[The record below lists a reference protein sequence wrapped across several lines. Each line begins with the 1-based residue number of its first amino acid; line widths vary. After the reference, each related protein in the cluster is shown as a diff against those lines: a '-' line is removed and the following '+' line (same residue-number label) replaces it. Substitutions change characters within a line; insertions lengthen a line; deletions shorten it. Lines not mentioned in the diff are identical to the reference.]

1 MAGVDLGSIVAHL
14 KLEMNDFNSNL
25 NKAKDA
31 IDSTSK
37 NFRGVE
43 EAGKKFSSVGKFLTA
58 GVTTPVVAI
67 GSSVVK
73 TQAQFQDAMA
83 KVQALS
89 GASGKELTLLEN
101 TAKKMG
107 STTVFSASECADA
120 LGYMALAGWDAN
132 QSSSA
137 LPGVLNLAAASSMGL
152 ADASDMVTDY
162 LSAFGMKASDAG
174 KMADM
179 LAYAQ
184 ANSNTTTQQLGEA
197 FKNCSVNAKGMG
209 QDMYTTTALLGAL
222 SNQGLKGSEAGTA
235 LNAVFR
241 DMTNHMENGQ
251 IQIGKTNVALVDSH
265 GNFRDMKD
273 IIADVNKATD
283 GMSESEK
290 QAALSTV
297 FTADSI
303 KAMGIL
309 LNTGA
314 DEIRGFDGELRNS
327 KGTAGEMANTMNNT
341 LSGALKGLS
350 SAWEGLKLNLI
361 DTNGPL
367 TTLIQKLTE
376 LVRWFDGLSPSVK
389 QTITVIALLVAAIGP
404 VLMVL
409 GKFMSSISAI
419 KGGITI
425 LSSIFSAVSGV
436 IGGIFS
442 TVITGIY
449 VFITDTLIPG
459 FSALWGIMLA
469 HPIVAIVA
477 AIAALVAGFVYA
489 WNNIDGFKEF
499 WINLWEQVKQ
509 KFFECVDLIKS
520 KLQEWGSNL
529 TTFFT
534 QTLPNAWNSM
544 LNWFQQLPGKI
555 SQWLQNVISNVSNWV
570 KDMGSKAKEAGKT
583 FLDNAINFIKNLPEK
598 IAYWLAFAVTK
609 AALWVVNMAN
619 KAKEMGTKFI
629 NNAVN
634 AIKQLPGKIQ
644 TWLTNTINKVTTWVT
659 NMVNKAKQMGTK
671 FLNNVVNAIKQLP
684 GKIQTW
690 LTNTINK
697 VTTWVTNM
705 ANKAKTAGQ
714 QFLNNVSN
722 MIKQVPGK
730 VQSFLTQTISR
741 VTSFVSQMASKARKA
756 GQQFA
761 SNIKSA
767 LTSLPGQMASIG
779 RNIIQGL
786 INGIGN
792 AAGALYNKMQ
802 SIAKSALDGAKAALG
817 IKSPSRKFRD
827 EVGKWIPE
835 GIAVGINANADSVMQ
850 SMENLSNGLVT
861 SISLDDIN
869 KSVNIP
875 TFGTN
880 MNNSSNELALLYQL
894 KEAIKGIKENE
905 GTGDINITLN
915 IDKFNNQRSQDVR
928 GLMTEMTDIVKGQQ
942 LVKNGKRK

>member
-25 NKAKDA
+25 NRAKDA
-31 IDSTSK
+31 IDSTSN

-43 EAGKKFSSVGKFLTA
+43 TAGKTFSSVGKFLTA

-137 LPGVLNLAAASSMGL
+137 LPGVLNLAAASSMDL

-162 LSAFGMKASDAG
+162 LSAFGMKAGDAG

-179 LAYAQ
+179 LAFAQ

-241 DMTNHMENGQ
+241 DMTNHMKNGQ
-251 IQIGKTNVALVDSH
+251 IQIGETNVALVDSH

-314 DEIRGFDGELRNS
+314 DDIRGFDGELRNS

-389 QTITVIALLVAAIGP
+389 QTITIIGLLVAAIGP
-404 VLMVL
+404 VLMIL

-442 TVITGIY
+442 TVITGVY
-449 VFITDTLIPG
+449 VFITDTLIPA
-459 FSALWGIMLA
+459 FSALWGMMLA

-477 AIAALVAGFVYA
+477 AIAALAAGFVYA

-544 LNWFQQLPGKI
+544 LNWFQQLPAK
-555 SQWLQNVISNVSNWV
+555 LQAYLQVAITYVRKWV
-570 KDMGSKAKEAGKT
+570 HDMTEKAKEMGTK
-583 FLDNAINFIKNLPEK
+583 FVENVSNFIKNLPEK

-609 AALWVVNMAN
+609 AALWVVNMAK

-629 NNAVN
+629 TNAIN

-722 MIKQVPGK
+722 MIKQLPGK
-730 VQSFLTQTISR
+730 IQSFLTQTISR
-741 VTSFVSQMASKARKA
+741 VTSFVSQMASKARQA
-756 GQQFA
+756 GQRFA

-894 KEAIKGIKENE
+894 KEAIKGINENE

-928 GLMTEMTDIVKGQQ
+928 GLMNEMTDIVKGQQ

>member
-31 IDSTSK
+31 IDSTSN

-43 EAGKKFSSVGKFLTA
+43 AAGKSFSSVGKFLTA
-58 GVTTPVVAI
+58 GVTTPVIAI

-137 LPGVLNLAAASSMGL
+137 LPGVLNLAAASSMDL

-179 LAYAQ
+179 LAFAQ

-389 QTITVIALLVAAIGP
+389 QTITIIGLLVAAIGP

-442 TVITGIY
+442 TVITGVY
-449 VFITDTLIPG
+449 VFITDTLIPA

-509 KFFECVDLIKS
+509 KFFECVDWIKS

-544 LNWFQQLPGKI
+544 LNWFQQLPAK
-555 SQWLQNVISNVSNWV
+555 LQAYLQVAITYVRKWV
-570 KDMGSKAKEAGKT
+570 HDMIEKAKEMGTK
-583 FLDNAINFIKNLPEK
+583 FVENVSNFIKNLPEK

-629 NNAVN
+629 NNAIN

-659 NMVNKAKQMGTK
+659 NMVNKAKEMGTK
-671 FLNNVVNAIKQLP
+671 FINNVINAIKQLP

-697 VTTWVTNM
+697 VKTWATNM
-705 ANKAKTAGQ
+705 ANKAKAAGQ
-714 QFLNNVSN
+714 KFLNNVSN
-722 MIKQVPGK
+722 MIKQLPGK
-730 VQSFLTQTISR
+730 VANYLSQVISK
-741 VTSFVSQMASKARKA
+741 VTSWASKMASKATETATK
-756 GQQFA
+756 FKN
-761 SNIKSA
+761 NIINGFK
-767 LTSLPGQMASIG
+767 SLPGKMLSIG
-779 RNIIQGL
+779 KDIIRGL
-786 INGIGN
+786 INGIDSLKD
-792 AAGALYNKMQ
+792 AVSNKIH
-802 SIAKSALDGAKAALG
+802 SIANSIKNGIKDALK
-817 IKSPSRKFRD
+817 IKSPSRVMRD
-827 EVGKWIPE
+827 EVGKFIPE
-835 GIAVGINANADSVMQ
+835 GIAVGIDANTDSVLN
-850 SMENLSNGLVT
+850 SMRNLGDSLVS
-861 SISLDDIN
+861 SINIDGIN

-894 KEAIKGIKENE
+894 KEAIKGINENE

>member
-31 IDSTSK
+31 IDSTSN
-37 NFRGVE
+37 NFRGAE
-43 EAGKKFSSVGKFLTA
+43 AAGKTFSSVGKFLTA

-179 LAYAQ
+179 LAFAQ

-389 QTITVIALLVAAIGP
+389 QTITIIGLLVAAVGP
-404 VLMVL
+404 VLMIL

-442 TVITGIY
+442 TVITGVY
-449 VFITDTLIPG
+449 VFITDTLIPA
-459 FSALWGIMLA
+459 FSALWGMMLA

-477 AIAALVAGFVYA
+477 AIAALAAGFVYA

-544 LNWFQQLPGKI
+544 LNWFQQLPYKI
-555 SQWLQNVISNVSNWV
+555 QAYLQVAITYVRKWV
-570 KDMGSKAKEAGKT
+570 HDMIEKAKEMGTK
-583 FLDNAINFIKNLPEK
+583 FINNVVNFIKNLPEK

-609 AALWVVNMAN
+609 AALWVVNMAK

-629 NNAVN
+629 TNAIN

-722 MIKQVPGK
+722 RIKQVPGK

-756 GQQFA
+756 GRQFA

-802 SIAKSALDGAKAALG
+802 SIAKSALNGAKAALG

-928 GLMTEMTDIVKGQQ
+928 GLMNEMTDIVKGQQ

>member
-31 IDSTSK
+31 IDSTSN
-37 NFRGVE
+37 NFRGAE
-43 EAGKKFSSVGKFLTA
+43 AAGKTFSSVGKFLTA

-137 LPGVLNLAAASSMGL
+137 LPGVLNLAAASSMDL

-162 LSAFGMKASDAG
+162 LSAFGMKAGDAG

-179 LAYAQ
+179 LAFAQ
-184 ANSNTTTQQLGEA
+184 ANSNTTTQQLGDA

-241 DMTNHMENGQ
+241 DMTNHMKNGQ
-251 IQIGKTNVALVDSH
+251 IQIGETNVALVDSH

-314 DEIRGFDGELRNS
+314 DDIRGFDGELRNS

-389 QTITVIALLVAAIGP
+389 QTITIIGLLVAAVGP
-404 VLMVL
+404 VLMIL

-442 TVITGIY
+442 TVITGVY
-449 VFITDTLIPG
+449 VFITDTLIPA
-459 FSALWGIMLA
+459 FSALWGMMLA

-477 AIAALVAGFVYA
+477 AIAALAAGFVYA

-509 KFFECVDLIKS
+509 KFFQCVDLIKS

-544 LNWFQQLPGKI
+544 LNWFQRLPAKLKAY
-555 SQWLQNVISNVSNWV
+555 LQVAITYVRKWV
-570 KDMGSKAKEAGKT
+570 HDMIEKAKEMGTK
-583 FLDNAINFIKNLPEK
+583 FVENVSNFIKNLPEK

-609 AALWVVNMAN
+609 AALWVVNMVKKAKEMGSKFIN
-619 KAKEMGTKFI
+619 GVITFIKQLPSKIKTYFNLAVTYARKWLHDMTQKAKEMGTKFI
-629 NNAVN
+629 
-634 AIKQLPGKIQ
+634 
-644 TWLTNTINKVTTWVT
+644 
-659 NMVNKAKQMGTK
+659 
-671 FLNNVVNAIKQLP
+671 NNVVNAIKQLP

-722 MIKQVPGK
+722 MIKQLPGK

-741 VTSFVSQMASKARKA
+741 VTSFVSQMASKARQA
-756 GQQFA
+756 GQKFA

-767 LTSLPGQMASIG
+767 LTNLPGQMASIG

-802 SIAKSALDGAKAALG
+802 SIAKSALNGAKAALG

>member
-31 IDSTSK
+31 IDSTSN
-37 NFRGVE
+37 NFRGAE
-43 EAGKKFSSVGKFLTA
+43 AAGKTFSSVGKFLTA

-137 LPGVLNLAAASSMGL
+137 LPGVLNLAAASSMDL

-162 LSAFGMKASDAG
+162 LSAFGMKAGDAG

-179 LAYAQ
+179 LAFAQ
-184 ANSNTTTQQLGEA
+184 ANSNTTTQQLGDA

-241 DMTNHMENGQ
+241 DMTNHMKNGQ
-251 IQIGKTNVALVDSH
+251 IQIGETNVALVDSH

-314 DEIRGFDGELRNS
+314 DDIRGFDGELRNS

-389 QTITVIALLVAAIGP
+389 QTITIIGLLVAAVGP
-404 VLMVL
+404 VLMIL

-442 TVITGIY
+442 TVITGVY
-449 VFITDTLIPG
+449 VFITDTLIPA
-459 FSALWGIMLA
+459 FSALWGMMLA

-477 AIAALVAGFVYA
+477 AIAALAAGFVYA

-509 KFFECVDLIKS
+509 KFFQCVDLIKS

-544 LNWFQQLPGKI
+544 LNWFQRLPAKLKAY
-555 SQWLQNVISNVSNWV
+555 LQVAITYVRKWV
-570 KDMGSKAKEAGKT
+570 HDMIEKAKEMGTK
-583 FLDNAINFIKNLPEK
+583 FVENVSNFIKNLPEK

-609 AALWVVNMAN
+609 AALWVVNMVKKAKEMGSKFIN
-619 KAKEMGTKFI
+619 GVITFIKQLPSKIKTYFNLAVTYARKWLHDMTQKAKEMGTKFI
-629 NNAVN
+629 
-634 AIKQLPGKIQ
+634 
-644 TWLTNTINKVTTWVT
+644 
-659 NMVNKAKQMGTK
+659 
-671 FLNNVVNAIKQLP
+671 NNVVNAIKQLP

-722 MIKQVPGK
+722 MIKQLPGK

-741 VTSFVSQMASKARKA
+741 VTSFVSQMASKARQA
-756 GQQFA
+756 GQKFA

-802 SIAKSALDGAKAALG
+802 SIAKSALNGAKAALG

-928 GLMTEMTDIVKGQQ
+928 GLMNEMTDIVKGQQ

>member
-137 LPGVLNLAAASSMGL
+137 LPGVLNLAAASSMDL

-184 ANSNTTTQQLGEA
+184 ANSNTTTQQLGDA

-389 QTITVIALLVAAIGP
+389 QTITIIGLLVAAIGP
-404 VLMVL
+404 VLMIL

-442 TVITGIY
+442 TVITGVY
-449 VFITDTLIPG
+449 VFITDTLIPA

-509 KFFECVDLIKS
+509 KFFECVDWIKS

-609 AALWVVNMAN
+609 AALWVVNMAK

-629 NNAVN
+629 NNAIN

-697 VTTWVTNM
+697 VTTWATNM
-705 ANKAKTAGQ
+705 ANKAKAAGQ
-714 QFLNNVSN
+714 KFLNNVSN

-730 VQSFLTQTISR
+730 VQSFLTQTISK
-741 VTSFVSQMASKARKA
+741 VTSFVSQMASKAKQA
-756 GQQFA
+756 GQKFA

>member
-25 NKAKDA
+25 NRAKDA
-31 IDSTSK
+31 IDSTSN

-43 EAGKKFSSVGKFLTA
+43 AAGKTFSSVGKFLTA

-137 LPGVLNLAAASSMGL
+137 LPGVLNLAAASSMDL

-162 LSAFGMKASDAG
+162 LSAFGMKAGDAG

-179 LAYAQ
+179 LAFAQ

-241 DMTNHMENGQ
+241 DMTNHMKNGQ
-251 IQIGKTNVALVDSH
+251 IQIGETNVALVDSH

-389 QTITVIALLVAAIGP
+389 QTITIIGLLVAAVGP
-404 VLMVL
+404 VLMIL

-442 TVITGIY
+442 TVITGVY
-449 VFITDTLIPG
+449 VFITDTLIPA
-459 FSALWGIMLA
+459 FSALWGMMLA

-477 AIAALVAGFVYA
+477 AIAALAAGFVYA

-544 LNWFQQLPGKI
+544 LNWFQQLPAK
-555 SQWLQNVISNVSNWV
+555 LQAYLQVAITYVRKWV
-570 KDMGSKAKEAGKT
+570 HDMTEKAKEMGTK
-583 FLDNAINFIKNLPEK
+583 FVENVSNFIKNLPEK

-609 AALWVVNMAN
+609 AALWVVNMAK

-629 NNAVN
+629 TNAIN

-722 MIKQVPGK
+722 MIKQLPGK
-730 VQSFLTQTISR
+730 IQSFLTQTISR
-741 VTSFVSQMASKARKA
+741 VTSFVSQMASKARQA
-756 GQQFA
+756 GQRFA

-894 KEAIKGIKENE
+894 KEAIKGINENE

-928 GLMTEMTDIVKGQQ
+928 GLMNEMTDIVKGQQ

>member
-184 ANSNTTTQQLGEA
+184 ANSNTTTEQLGEA
-197 FKNCSVNAKGMG
+197 FKNCAVNANSFGLDIE
-209 QDMYTTTALLGAL
+209 QTTALLGKLAD
-222 SNQGLKGSEAGTA
+222 QGLKGSEAGTA

-314 DEIRGFDGELRNS
+314 DEIKGFDGELRNS
-327 KGTAGEMANTMNNT
+327 KGTAGEMADTMNNT

-389 QTITVIALLVAAIGP
+389 QTITIIALLVAAIGP

-425 LSSIFSAVSGV
+425 LRSVFSAVSGV

-449 VFITDTLIPG
+449 VFITDTLVPA

-509 KFFECVDLIKS
+509 KFFECVDFIKS

-534 QTLPNAWNSM
+534 QTLPNAWNGM
-544 LNWFQQLPGKI
+544 INWFQQLPAKLHAY
-555 SQWLQNVISNVSNWV
+555 LQVAITYVRKWV
-570 KDMGSKAKEAGKT
+570 HDMIEKAKEMGTK
-583 FLDNAINFIKNLPEK
+583 FVENVSNFIKNLPEK

-609 AALWVVNMAN
+609 AALWVVNMAK

-629 NNAVN
+629 NNTVN

-644 TWLTNTINKVTTWVT
+644 TWLTNTINKVKTWVT
-659 NMVNKAKQMGTK
+659 NMAKKAKEMGTK
-671 FLNNVVNAIKQLP
+671 FINNVINAIKQLP

-697 VTTWVTNM
+697 VKTWVTNM
-705 ANKAKTAGQ
+705 ANKAKSAGQ
-714 QFLNNVSN
+714 KFLNNVSN
-722 MIKQVPGK
+722 MIKQLPGK
-730 VQSFLTQTISR
+730 VANYLSQVISK
-741 VTSFVSQMASKARKA
+741 VTSWASKMASKATATATK
-756 GQQFA
+756 FKN
-761 SNIKSA
+761 NIRNGFK
-767 LTSLPGQMASIG
+767 SLPGKMLSIG
-779 RNIIQGL
+779 KDIIRGL
-786 INGIGN
+786 INGIDSLKD
-792 AAGALYNKMQ
+792 AVSNKIH
-802 SIAKSALDGAKAALG
+802 SIANSIKNGIKDALK
-817 IKSPSRKFRD
+817 IKSPSRVMRD
-827 EVGKWIPE
+827 EVGKFIPE
-835 GIAVGINANADSVMQ
+835 GIAVGIDANADSVMQ
-850 SMENLSNGLVT
+850 SMKNLSNGLVT

>member
-83 KVQALS
+83 KVKALS
-89 GASGKELTLLEN
+89 GASGKEFTLLEN

-137 LPGVLNLAAASSMGL
+137 LPGVLNLAAASSMDL

-162 LSAFGMKASDAG
+162 LSAFGMKAGDAG

-179 LAYAQ
+179 LAFAQ
-184 ANSNTTTQQLGEA
+184 ANSNTTTQQLGDA

-241 DMTNHMENGQ
+241 DMTNHMKNGK
-251 IQIGKTNVALVDSH
+251 IQIGETNVALVDSH

-314 DEIRGFDGELRNS
+314 DDIRGFDGELRNS

-389 QTITVIALLVAAIGP
+389 QTITIIGLLVAAIGP
-404 VLMVL
+404 VLMIL

-442 TVITGIY
+442 TVITGVY
-449 VFITDTLIPG
+449 VFITDTLIPA

-477 AIAALVAGFVYA
+477 AIAALAAGFVYA

-534 QTLPNAWNSM
+534 QTLPNAWNGM

-609 AALWVVNMAN
+609 AALWVVNMAK

-629 NNAVN
+629 TNAIN

-730 VQSFLTQTISR
+730 VQSFLTQTISK
-741 VTSFVSQMASKARKA
+741 VVSFVSQMASKARQA

-802 SIAKSALDGAKAALG
+802 SIAKSALNGAKAALG

-880 MNNSSNELALLYQL
+880 MNNSSNGLALLYQL
-894 KEAIKGIKENE
+894 KEAIKGINENE

>member
-31 IDSTSK
+31 IDSTSN
-37 NFRGVE
+37 NFRGAE
-43 EAGKKFSSVGKFLTA
+43 AAGKTFSSVGKFLTA

-137 LPGVLNLAAASSMGL
+137 LPGVLNLAAASSMDL

-184 ANSNTTTQQLGEA
+184 ANSNTTTQQLGDA

-389 QTITVIALLVAAIGP
+389 QTITIIGLLVAAIGP
-404 VLMVL
+404 VLMIL

-442 TVITGIY
+442 TVITGVY
-449 VFITDTLIPG
+449 VFITDTLIPA

-509 KFFECVDLIKS
+509 KFFECVDWIKS

-609 AALWVVNMAN
+609 AALWVVNMAK

-629 NNAVN
+629 NNAIN

-697 VTTWVTNM
+697 VTTWATNM
-705 ANKAKTAGQ
+705 ANKAKAAGQ
-714 QFLNNVSN
+714 KFLNNVSN

-730 VQSFLTQTISR
+730 VQSFLTQTISK
-741 VTSFVSQMASKARKA
+741 VTSFVSQMASKAKQA
-756 GQQFA
+756 GQKFA

>member
-25 NKAKDA
+25 NRAKDA
-31 IDSTSK
+31 IDSTSN

-43 EAGKKFSSVGKFLTA
+43 AAGKTFSSVGKFLTA

-137 LPGVLNLAAASSMGL
+137 LPGVLNLAAASSMDL

-162 LSAFGMKASDAG
+162 LSAFGMKAGDAG

-179 LAYAQ
+179 LAFAQ
-184 ANSNTTTQQLGEA
+184 ANSNTTTQQLGDA

-389 QTITVIALLVAAIGP
+389 QTITIIGLLVAAIGP
-404 VLMVL
+404 VLMIL

-442 TVITGIY
+442 TVITGVY
-449 VFITDTLIPG
+449 VFITDTLIPA

-477 AIAALVAGFVYA
+477 AIAALAAGFVYA

-534 QTLPNAWNSM
+534 QTLPNAWKGM
-544 LNWFQQLPGKI
+544 LNWFQQLPAKLKAY
-555 SQWLQNVISNVSNWV
+555 LQVAITYVRKWV
-570 KDMGSKAKEAGKT
+570 HDMIEKAKEMGTK
-583 FLDNAINFIKNLPEK
+583 FVENVSNFIKNLPEK

-609 AALWVVNMAN
+609 AALWVVNMAK

-629 NNAVN
+629 TNAIN

-722 MIKQVPGK
+722 MIQQVPGK

-741 VTSFVSQMASKARKA
+741 VTSFVSQMASKARQA
-756 GQQFA
+756 GQRFA

-767 LTSLPGQMASIG
+767 LTSLPGQMVSIG

-802 SIAKSALDGAKAALG
+802 SIAKSALNGAKAALG

-894 KEAIKGIKENE
+894 KEAIKGINENE

-928 GLMTEMTDIVKGQQ
+928 GLMNEMTDIVKGQQ

>member
-25 NKAKDA
+25 NRAKDA

-37 NFRGVE
+37 NFRGAE
-43 EAGKKFSSVGKFLTA
+43 AAGKTFSSVGKFLTA

-137 LPGVLNLAAASSMGL
+137 LPGVLNLAAASSMDL

-162 LSAFGMKASDAG
+162 LSAFGMKAGDAG

-179 LAYAQ
+179 LAFAQ
-184 ANSNTTTQQLGEA
+184 ANSNTTTQQLGDA

-389 QTITVIALLVAAIGP
+389 QTITIIGLLVAAIGP
-404 VLMVL
+404 VLMIL

-442 TVITGIY
+442 TVITGVY
-449 VFITDTLIPG
+449 VFITDTLIPA

-477 AIAALVAGFVYA
+477 AIAALAAGFVYA

-544 LNWFQQLPGKI
+544 LNWFQQLPAK
-555 SQWLQNVISNVSNWV
+555 LQAYLQVAITYVRKWV
-570 KDMGSKAKEAGKT
+570 HDMIEKAKEMGTK
-583 FLDNAINFIKNLPEK
+583 FVENVSNFIKNLPEK

-609 AALWVVNMAN
+609 AALWVVNMAK

-629 NNAVN
+629 TNAIN

-722 MIKQVPGK
+722 MIQQVPGK

-741 VTSFVSQMASKARKA
+741 VTSFVSQMASKARQA
-756 GQQFA
+756 GQRFA

-767 LTSLPGQMASIG
+767 LTSLPGQMVSIG

-786 INGIGN
+786 INGISG

-802 SIAKSALDGAKAALG
+802 SIAKSALNGAKAALG

-905 GTGDINITLN
+905 ATGDINITLN

-928 GLMTEMTDIVKGQQ
+928 GLMNEMTDIVKGQQ

>member
-314 DEIRGFDGELRNS
+314 DEIKGFDGELRNS
-327 KGTAGEMANTMNNT
+327 KGTAGEMADTMNNT

-376 LVRWFDGLSPSVK
+376 LIRWFDGLSPSVK

-425 LSSIFSAVSGV
+425 LRSIFSAVSGV
-436 IGGIFS
+436 IGGLFS
-442 TVITGIY
+442 TVITGVY
-449 VFITDTLIPG
+449 VFITDTLIPA

-509 KFFECVDLIKS
+509 KFFECVDWIKS

-544 LNWFQQLPGKI
+544 LNWFQQLPAKLHAY
-555 SQWLQNVISNVSNWV
+555 LQVAITYVRKWV
-570 KDMGSKAKEAGKT
+570 HDMIEKAKEMGTK
-583 FLDNAINFIKNLPEK
+583 FVENVSNFIKNLPEK

-609 AALWVVNMAN
+609 AALWVVDMVKKAKEMGSKFISGVINFIKQLPSKIKTYFNLAVTYARKWLHDMTQ

-629 NNAVN
+629 
-634 AIKQLPGKIQ
+634 
-644 TWLTNTINKVTTWVT
+644 
-659 NMVNKAKQMGTK
+659 
-671 FLNNVVNAIKQLP
+671 NNVVNAIKQLP

-697 VTTWVTNM
+697 VKTWVTNM
-705 ANKAKTAGQ
+705 ANKAKSAGQ
-714 QFLNNVSN
+714 KFLNNVSN
-722 MIKQVPGK
+722 MIKQLPGK
-730 VQSFLTQTISR
+730 VANFLTQTISK
-741 VTSFVSQMASKARKA
+741 VTSWASQMGSKAKTA
-756 GQQFA
+756 ATNFKN
-761 SNIKSA
+761 NIINGLS
-767 LTSLPGQMASIG
+767 SIPGKMLSIG
-779 RNIIQGL
+779 KDIIRGL
-786 INGIGN
+786 INGMDSLKHAVANKIASIGN
-792 AAGALYNKMQ
+792 SIKNGIKDALK
-802 SIAKSALDGAKAALG
+802 
-817 IKSPSRKFRD
+817 IKSPSRVMRD
-827 EVGKWIPE
+827 EVGKFIPE
-835 GIAVGINANADSVMQ
+835 GIAVGIDANADSVMQ
-850 SMENLSNGLVT
+850 SMKNLSNGLIT

>member
-25 NKAKDA
+25 NRAKDA
-31 IDSTSK
+31 IDSTSN

-43 EAGKKFSSVGKFLTA
+43 AAGKTFSSVGKFLTA

-137 LPGVLNLAAASSMGL
+137 LPGVLNLAAASSMDL

-162 LSAFGMKASDAG
+162 LSAFGMKAGDAG

-179 LAYAQ
+179 LAFAQ

-314 DEIRGFDGELRNS
+314 DDIRGFDGELRNS

-389 QTITVIALLVAAIGP
+389 QTITIIGLLVAAVGP
-404 VLMVL
+404 VLMIL

-442 TVITGIY
+442 TVITGVY
-449 VFITDTLIPG
+449 VFITDTLIPA
-459 FSALWGIMLA
+459 FSALWGMMLA

-477 AIAALVAGFVYA
+477 AIAALAAGFVYA

-544 LNWFQQLPGKI
+544 LNWFQQLPAK
-555 SQWLQNVISNVSNWV
+555 LQAYLQVAITYVRKWV
-570 KDMGSKAKEAGKT
+570 HDMTEKAKEMGTK
-583 FLDNAINFIKNLPEK
+583 FVENVSNFIKNLPEK

-609 AALWVVNMAN
+609 AALWVVNMAK

-659 NMVNKAKQMGTK
+659 NMVNKAKQMGTQ

-690 LTNTINK
+690 LTNTISK

-705 ANKAKTAGQ
+705 ANKAKAAGT

-741 VTSFVSQMASKARKA
+741 VTSFVSQMASKARQA
-756 GQQFA
+756 GQRFA

-802 SIAKSALDGAKAALG
+802 SIAKSALNGAKAALG

-905 GTGDINITLN
+905 ATGDINITLN

-928 GLMTEMTDIVKGQQ
+928 GLMNEMTDIVKGQQ

>member
-25 NKAKDA
+25 NRAKDA
-31 IDSTSK
+31 IDSTSN

-43 EAGKKFSSVGKFLTA
+43 AAGKTFSSVGKFLTA

-137 LPGVLNLAAASSMGL
+137 LPGVLNLAAASSMDL

-162 LSAFGMKASDAG
+162 LSAFGMKAGDAG

-179 LAYAQ
+179 LAFAQ

-241 DMTNHMENGQ
+241 DMTNHMKNGQ

-389 QTITVIALLVAAIGP
+389 QTITIIGLLVAAVGP
-404 VLMVL
+404 VLMIL

-442 TVITGIY
+442 TVITGVY
-449 VFITDTLIPG
+449 VFITDTLIPA
-459 FSALWGIMLA
+459 FSALWGMMLA

-477 AIAALVAGFVYA
+477 AIAALAAGFVYA

-544 LNWFQQLPGKI
+544 LNWFQQLPAK
-555 SQWLQNVISNVSNWV
+555 LQAYLQVAITYVRKWV
-570 KDMGSKAKEAGKT
+570 HDMTEKAKEMGTK
-583 FLDNAINFIKNLPEK
+583 FVENVSNFIKNLPEK

-609 AALWVVNMAN
+609 AALWVVNMAK

-629 NNAVN
+629 TNAIN

-741 VTSFVSQMASKARKA
+741 VTSFVSQMASKARQA
-756 GQQFA
+756 GQRFA

-802 SIAKSALDGAKAALG
+802 SIAKSALNGAKAALG

-894 KEAIKGIKENE
+894 KEAIKGINENE

-928 GLMTEMTDIVKGQQ
+928 GLMNEMTDIVKGQQ

>member
-137 LPGVLNLAAASSMGL
+137 LPGVLNLAAASSMDL

-179 LAYAQ
+179 LAFAQ

-350 SAWEGLKLNLI
+350 SAWEGLKLNLV

-367 TTLIQKLTE
+367 TALIQKLTE

-389 QTITVIALLVAAIGP
+389 QTITIIGLLVAAIGP

-425 LSSIFSAVSGV
+425 LSTIFSAVSGV

-442 TVITGIY
+442 TVITAVY
-449 VFITDTLIPG
+449 VFITDTLIPA

-489 WNNIDGFKEF
+489 WNHLDGFKEF

-509 KFFECVDLIKS
+509 KFFECVDWIKS

-534 QTLPNAWNSM
+534 QTLPNAWNGM

-555 SQWLQNVISNVSNWV
+555 SQWLQDVISKVSDWV
-570 KDMGSKAKEAGKT
+570 SKMANKALECGTK
-583 FLDNAINFIKNLPEK
+583 FVDSAIKFISTLPEK
-598 IAYWLAFAVTK
+598 IAYWLAFVVTK

-659 NMVNKAKQMGTK
+659 NMVNKAKQMGTQ

-690 LTNTINK
+690 LTNTISK

-705 ANKAKTAGQ
+705 ANKAKAAGT

-730 VQSFLTQTISR
+730 VQSFLSQTISK
-741 VTSFVSQMASKARKA
+741 VTSFASQMASKARHA

-786 INGIGN
+786 INGISG

-802 SIAKSALDGAKAALG
+802 SIAKSALNGAKAALG